1 MSLWAIISA
10 FLYPIVNMF
19 SFHHNHLITSNLIV
33 PLQLLLLEENNLTAI
48 VCVEGELQ
56 PDVHQC

>member
-19 SFHHNHLITSNLIV
+19 FPTTIISITSNLIV